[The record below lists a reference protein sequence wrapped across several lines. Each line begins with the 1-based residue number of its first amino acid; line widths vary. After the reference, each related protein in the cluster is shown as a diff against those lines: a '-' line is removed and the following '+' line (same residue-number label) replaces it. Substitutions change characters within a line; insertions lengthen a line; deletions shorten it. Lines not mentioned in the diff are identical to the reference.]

1 MKCRRVGAVT
11 TLPPEYNRPVPPPGP
26 GSPFPSI
33 ALQDETG
40 RVAAA
45 PSGLILYGFFK
56 TTCPTCELA
65 WPFLDRIR
73 ERAESG
79 QLSVLAVSQDDPEPT
94 ARFSER
100 LGIGIPTLYDPDP
113 WRASEALGLDTVPT
127 FLLVGPDRR
136 VRETVVGFQ
145 RDKMEALAGLADRLA
160 GRRATAL
167 FEPGERVPSIKPG

>member
-1 MKCRRVGAVT
+1 MA
-11 TLPPEYNRPVPPPGP
+11 PPGP

-33 ALQDETG
+33 ALRDETG
-40 RVAAA
+40 RNAGA
-45 PSGLILYGFFK
+45 PSGLTLYAFFK
-56 TTCPTCELA
+56 TTCPTCEFA

-73 ERAESG
+73 ERAEG
-79 QLSVLAVSQDDPEPT
+79 GRLSVLAVSQDDPET
-94 ARFSER
+94 AARFSER
-100 LGIGIPTLYDPDP
+100 LEIRIPTLYDPEP
-113 WRASEALGLDTVPT
+113 WRASESLGLETVPT

-167 FEPGERVPSIKPG
+167 FEPGERVPAIKPG